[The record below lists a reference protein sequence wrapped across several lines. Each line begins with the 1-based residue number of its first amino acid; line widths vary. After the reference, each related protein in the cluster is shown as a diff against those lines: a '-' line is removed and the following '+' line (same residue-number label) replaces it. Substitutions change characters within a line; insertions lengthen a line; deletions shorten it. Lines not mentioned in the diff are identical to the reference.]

1 MRVRMIATKVQQP
14 GGGGGIKTQ
23 VTDLSYDHD
32 GQIGL
37 KPNGAEG
44 AYLGVAE
51 PKGLS
56 QLHLDILSP

>member
-1 MRVRMIATKVQQP
+1 MCVRMIATKVQQP
-14 GGGGGIKTQ
+14 GGGIKTQ

>member
-1 MRVRMIATKVQQP
+1 MRTNDSYESAAAR
-14 GGGGGIKTQ
+14 GGIKTQ